1 MPYDADLVWR
11 LRKLIECR
19 SGIEEKRMFGG
30 VAFMVGGNMCFCVH
44 RDNLIVR
51 VGPDRYEESLA
62 LPHTGPMDITGR
74 PMKGWV
80 MVDAEGI
87 STDAAL
93 QQWIGEGLA
102 FGAALPDKKTVKK

>member
-1 MPYDADLVWR
+1 MPYDADLVLR

-30 VAFMVGGNMCFCVH
+30 IAFLVGGNMCFGIY

-51 VGPDRYEESLA
+51 VGPDRYEESLS

-87 STDAAL
+87 NTHAAL
-93 QQWIGEGLA
+93 QQWIEGGLA
-102 FGAALPDKKTVKK
+102 FAAAPPDKKTVKK

>member
-1 MPYDADLVWR
+1 MPSDADLVLR

-30 VAFMVGGNMCFCVH
+30 MAFLVGGNMCFGVY

-51 VGPDRYEESLA
+51 VGPDRYEESLS

-74 PMKGWV
+74 PMKGCV

-87 STDAAL
+87 NTDAAL
-93 QQWIGEGLA
+93 QQWIEGGLA
-102 FGAALPDKKTVKK
+102 FAAALPDKKTGKK